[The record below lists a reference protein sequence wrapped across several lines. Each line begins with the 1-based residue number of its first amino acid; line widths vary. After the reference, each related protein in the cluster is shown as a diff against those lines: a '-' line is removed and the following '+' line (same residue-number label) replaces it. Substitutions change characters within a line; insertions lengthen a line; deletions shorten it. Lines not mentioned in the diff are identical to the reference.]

1 MQRIVTTTTKPT
13 AKRQRSRILLSP
25 DAPRKHSVP
34 SPDDPD
40 RAKLIAIVEER
51 GPPIDRVNG
60 MQADRRWSARALAYI
75 ESEHTG
81 YILKHVRALG
91 ARHIPEEDLVQA
103 AKIGAL
109 RALET
114 FDLDKAGRF
123 LTHGK
128 WWIRCE
134 TGKLVNRT
142 ESLVIVPPDVRRER
156 ESLVRQCPPEM
167 SDEDAAIAVDLP
179 VDRVRE
185 LRSLHL
191 GHEHRQIT
199 RSAGVRRSLAQLA
212 AIAEDRRDALRQQI
226 AVGDSL
232 SRVSALGRRV
242 LFESLG
248 ALDMLADDPEA
259 LRVRPPSSKQARRF
273 VLEGVLDTLRQEL
286 AEVAP
291 QSRRGKRVASVAVG
305 VVAGGTAIEAP
316 AAVETIK
323 AIAPLESS
331 LEPPQSIA
339 GAPVEL
345 PPVKPPLRSLAGL
358 PRRNTGVAAE
368 TTAAETTAAETAAA
382 PSSSTPLRS
391 LRALP
396 SRQHTRL
403 F

>member
-1 MQRIVTTTTKPT
+1 
-13 AKRQRSRILLSP
+13 
-25 DAPRKHSVP
+25 
-34 SPDDPD
+34 
-40 RAKLIAIVEER
+40 
-51 GPPIDRVNG
+51 
-60 MQADRRWSARALAYI
+60 
-75 ESEHTG
+75 
-81 YILKHVRALG
+81 
-91 ARHIPEEDLVQA
+91 
-103 AKIGAL
+103 
-109 RALET
+109 
-114 FDLDKAGRF
+114 
-123 LTHGK
+123 
-128 WWIRCE
+128 
-134 TGKLVNRT
+134 
-142 ESLVIVPPDVRRER
+142 
-156 ESLVRQCPPEM
+156 M

-291 QSRRGKRVASVAVG
+291 QSRRVKREAVVD
-305 VVAGGTAIEAP
+305 VVVEATAIEA
-316 AAVETIK
+316 AIETIE
-323 AIAPLESS
+323 APAIESIAPLESFP
-331 LEPPQSIA
+331 EPSQSIA
-339 GAPVEL
+339 GTPVEL
-345 PPVKPPLRSLAGL
+345 PPVKPVLRSLAGL
-358 PRRNTGVAAE
+358 PRRNTGVAE
-368 TTAAETTAAETAAA
+368 TTAAETTT